1 MRKLNLRVLRRQ
13 PAVQERQRLQQEVVQ
28 QEVVQ
33 QEAVQLE
40 QALLGQQ
47 ELVLVQPQLV
57 LRELLQVQ
65 YRVSLVLLRA
75 RVSLALSV
83 PLWSPPRLLTR

>member
-1 MRKLNLRVLRRQ
+1 MRKLNPRVLRRQ
-13 PAVQERQRLQQEVVQ
+13 PAVQELQRLQQEVVQ
-28 QEVVQ
+28 QE
-33 QEAVQLE
+33 AVQRE

-65 YRVSLVLLRA
+65 YRV
-75 RVSLALSV
+75 
-83 PLWSPPRLLTR
+83 